1 MPEDKELIRRALLG
15 DPEAQKRCTE
25 KEIVLP
31 CPFCGNEYPAITSVQ
46 GYGIEI
52 KCQHCNITFC
62 RVSYSYGRAKEL
74 CRSVTLGAWNAD
86 QRHRLEGA
94 RIASGADNL
103 LNKITSKSVEMFL
116 AIRIRVCAIFLNQQ
130 TQDGKMT
137 FAAILN
143 QGRNNHDKILPIFK
157 DERIRDTFF
166 NVYGKRLRALE

>member
-74 CRSVTLGAWNAD
+74 CRSVTLGAWNARSAPPVGRCED
-86 QRHRLEGA
+86 CKWSRQPTEQDYIEIGRDVLSYKDSCVCNFLEPADA
-94 RIASGADNL
+94 RRKNDFCS
-103 LNKITSKSVEMFL
+103 
-116 AIRIRVCAIFLNQQ
+116 
-130 TQDGKMT
+130 
-137 FAAILN
+137 
-143 QGRNNHDKILPIFK
+143 
-157 DERIRDTFF
+157 
-166 NVYGKRLRALE
+166 YLEPREE